1 MSLINL
7 REPIGHAFTAMFNT
21 LQNIFVVPFFRF
33 LSFFFCIFLKKRFHV
48 EVNVN
53 RY

>member
-33 LSFFFCIFLKKRFHV
+33 LSFFFAFSLK
-48 EVNVN
+48 NVFM
-53 RY
+53 